1 MAYTIPL
8 LEDIAAT
15 LLRDISNQLPDADI
29 GKDSDFAIRANAIA
43 SAVQGLYQHQVW
55 IVRQMFP
62 DTADHDYL
70 VMHARTRNLQPKP
83 ATYAGGKVQLTGN
96 AGVAVKS
103 GLQFRPKGSS
113 LLCQTT
119 EDATVGSDGKV
130 AIAARPLETGTAGNL
145 ADNTPGTLLI
155 APKGIDSD
163 VTILRMTGG
172 TDDETDASLLA
183 RLLEVIRR
191 PAAGGNKYDYHRWAV
206 EVPGVT
212 EAYVY
217 PLRRGYGTVD
227 VVIVANNSMPSEE
240 TIKATQVHIDDV
252 RPVTAKN
259 TLVLAPEE
267 VITDVS
273 VKVKLSGLSLDEARK
288 QITTAI
294 TDYFNRLAPGEI
306 AVLKQIGGS
315 ITNIVGV
322 IDYDFIKPTG
332 NIIPVVD
339 KTRVQ
344 WIRLGTVTV
353 DKLP

>member
-8 LEDIAAT
+8 LDDTAAT
-15 LLRDISNQLPDADI
+15 LLRDISNQLPDADV

-83 ATYAGGKVQLTGN
+83 ATYAGGKAQLTGN
-96 AGVAVKS
+96 VGVTVKA

-119 EDATVGSDGKV
+119 EDAIVGNDGKIAV
-130 AIAARPLETGTAGNL
+130 ASRPLETGTVGNL

-155 APKGIDSD
+155 APEGIDGD
-163 VTILRMTGG
+163 VIILTMTGG

-240 TIKATQVHIDDV
+240 TIKATQAHIDEE

-267 VITDVS
+267 VTTDVS
-273 VKVKLSGLSLDEARK
+273 VKVKLSGLSLDEAKK
-288 QITTAI
+288 QITVAI
-294 TDYFNRLAPGEI
+294 TDYFNRLAPGEV

-322 IDYDFIKPTG
+322 IDYEFITPTG

-339 KTRVQ
+339 KTKVQ
-344 WIRLGTVTV
+344 WIRLGTVAV
-353 DKLP
+353 DKMP